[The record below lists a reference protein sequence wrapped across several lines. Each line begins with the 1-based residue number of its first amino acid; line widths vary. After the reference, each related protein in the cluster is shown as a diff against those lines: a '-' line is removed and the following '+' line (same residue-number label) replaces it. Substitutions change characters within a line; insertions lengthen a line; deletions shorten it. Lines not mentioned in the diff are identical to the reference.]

1 MTPATPGSNSF
12 IRPFIIT
19 GGRTEVRHSELRL
32 DTLISARGGRSAEN
46 RDFEHR
52 AVLERCIEPV
62 SIAEVAAF
70 LDLPVGVVTVVVD
83 DLLEDNLVTVRHSP
97 TTSVSTSIL
106 ERLVEGVR
114 AL

>member
-1 MTPATPGSNSF
+1 MSPAAPGSEGF

-19 GGRTEVRHSELRL
+19 GGRTKVRHSDLRL
-32 DTLISARGGRSAEN
+32 ETLVSARGGRFAEN

-62 SIAEVAAF
+62 SIAEVAAL

-83 DLLEDNLVTVRHSP
+83 DLLEDNLVTVHHSP
-97 TTSVSTSIL
+97 ITTVSVSIL

-114 AL
+114 SL